1 MLSKK
6 SRFYGGMTLALVAA
20 IAVLIVFSS
29 ISVSAGHSKHTS
41 LKNAQC
47 TRFANEAT
55 KINCAWTPYKHVRSF
70 IVNGQG
76 NRACS
81 QLKRI
86 FVESGRCDIQRSFP
100 NTCNAWGNKGLCT
113 TDVNCV
119 SPASAF
125 VEPSPDGNCLS
136 GQGCCI
142 LA

>member
-1 MLSKK
+1 MSSEKLKVNAGIILL
-6 SRFYGGMTLALVAA
+6 FVA
-20 IAVLIVFSS
+20 IIMISIVFSS
-29 ISVSAGHSKHTS
+29 VNVSAAPKT
-41 LKNAQC
+41 QC
-47 TRFANEAT
+47 QRFANEAN
-55 KINCAWTPYKHVRSF
+55 KINCAWTPYKWIRSW
-70 IVNGQG
+70 IVSGQG
-76 NRACS
+76 DRACS

-125 VEPSPDGNCLS
+125 VEPSPDGKCIS

-142 LA
+142 LPFYN